1 MQITSS
7 CLVLLLT
14 FGDWKESVD
23 ELEITGDWGV
33 CVSSSSSWE
42 MYSAILTNTFYNY
55 DKYITVDWC
64 VCVSWSLTRL
74 GGQRR
79 RRARCCH
86 FGWLGWGE
94 GRLEEVYSNTI
105 IFFDKSLDGL
115 NELFAFCICK
125 KGRFRKWPNF
135 FLFWKVCELNCERLR
150 KSKTWLIF
158 KDFLCIG
165 FQIGAEC
172 SAAPLIRGSGSGGWV
187 EGGGLSRNCWSLIV
201 AQAKAQMSLAFRKDE
216 TDPTGPFLFHTL
228 LHSRD
233 WRRKR

>member
-1 MQITSS
+1 MALYFCEHILVYVFVCCS
-7 CLVLLLT
+7 CKLLQLSCAPSH
-14 FGDWKESVD
+14 FRR
-23 ELEITGDWGV
+23 LERICWWIGNNWRLGV
-33 CVSSSSSWE
+33 CDFVYLHHLLVKYILPFWE

-94 GRLEEVYSNTI
+94 GRLGEVYSNTI

-125 KGRFRKWPNF
+125 KGRFRQWTNF

-158 KDFLCIG
+158 KDFLWIG

-172 SAAPLIRGSGSGGWV
+172 SAAPLIRGSGSGG
-187 EGGGLSRNCWSLIV
+187 
-201 AQAKAQMSLAFRKDE
+201 
-216 TDPTGPFLFHTL
+216 
-228 LHSRD
+228 
-233 WRRKR
+233 